1 MPSEGE
7 LFKKILGAEWLALH
21 LDIRRRF
28 DQNPSPER
36 PLRYQGELSRFNI
49 RIEIRHPILGL
60 SFLQMGAFQAVPA
73 QSKVHGPMHGDP
85 LG

>member
-21 LDIRRRF
+21 PDIRRRF
-28 DQNPSPER
+28 DQNPSPGR
-36 PLRYQGELSRFNI
+36 PLRYQGALSCFNI

-60 SFLQMGAFQAVPA
+60 SFLQWARFRPCPRNHKCM
-73 QSKVHGPMHGDP
+73 GPMHGDP